1 MAMTVHKKNNTDK
14 SHHYLKNK
22 QTKNEHTKQWHIIQT
37 LKDNKNQSA
46 ADKKKEATSAMK

>member
-22 QTKNEHTKQWHIIQT
+22 TKKMSTLSSSGILQT
-37 LKDNKNQSA
+37 LKDNKIKVQT
-46 ADKKKEATSAMK
+46 KKEATSAMK

>member
-22 QTKNEHTKQWHIIQT
+22 QTKNEPTKQWHIIQT
-37 LKDNKNQSA
+37 LKDNKNQKCRQ
-46 ADKKKEATSAMK
+46 KKLRRDERVQ

>member
-22 QTKNEHTKQWHIIQT
+22 QTKNELTK
-37 LKDNKNQSA
+37 
-46 ADKKKEATSAMK
+46 